1 MVFKHNENG
10 ISLIEAAFVL
20 MLFCFIFTLSVY
32 YIHLTMITSKS
43 LSLGQTMNTVGN
55 QIEWIVKSG
64 ECECRFAD
72 NTCKTCL
79 TTAIAN
85 SDEIKKLN
93 GVSSLRVA
101 VRNLATATKSGV
113 GVLLYPSELAT
124 KNGTFFTSLDEIYFT
139 LAGTREKAVI
149 INTDSNI
156 TTPNKIS
163 LVLDNVTDNNKK
175 ILKLSYFGIT
185 TIGPSWMYPGM
196 YFEIF

>member
-1 MVFKHNENG
+1 MVFKYNENG
-10 ISLIEAAFVL
+10 ISLIEGAFVL

-64 ECECRFAD
+64 ECECQLAD
-72 NTCKTCL
+72 NTCKKCL

-93 GVSSLRVA
+93 DAFSLRVA
-101 VRNLATATKSGV
+101 VRSLATKSGV

-124 KNGTFFTSLDEIYFT
+124 KKGTFFTSLDEIYFS

-149 INTDSNI
+149 INTNSNI

-175 ILKLSYFGIT
+175 TLKLSDFGIT
-185 TIGPSWMYPGM
+185 TTGPSWMYPGM
-196 YFEIF
+196 YFEIIN

>member
-1 MVFKHNENG
+1 MVFKYNENG

-43 LSLGQTMNTVGN
+43 LSLGQAMNTVGN

-64 ECECRFAD
+64 ECECLLAD
-72 NTCKTCL
+72 NKCTACL

-101 VRNLATATKSGV
+101 VRRLATKSGV

-149 INTDSNI
+149 INTNSNI
-156 TTPNKIS
+156 TTPNNIS

-175 ILKLSYFGIT
+175 ILKLSEFGIT
-185 TIGPSWMYPGM
+185 TTGPSWMYPGM
-196 YFEIF
+196 YFEIN

>member
-1 MVFKHNENG
+1 MVFKYNENG

-64 ECECRFAD
+64 ECECLLAD
-72 NTCKTCL
+72 NTCTECL
-79 TTAIAN
+79 TKAIAN

-101 VRNLATATKSGV
+101 VRRLTTKSGM

-149 INTDSNI
+149 INTNSNI

-163 LVLDNVTDNNKK
+163 LVLDNVIDNDKK
-175 ILKLSYFGIT
+175 ILKLSDFGIT
-185 TIGPSWMYPGM
+185 TAGPSWMYPGM
-196 YFEIF
+196 YFEIN

>member
-1 MVFKHNENG
+1 MVFKYNENG
-10 ISLIEAAFVL
+10 ISLIEGAFVL

-64 ECECRFAD
+64 ECECLLAD
-72 NTCKTCL
+72 NTCRKCL

-93 GVSSLRVA
+93 DASSLRVA
-101 VRNLATATKSGV
+101 VRSLATKSGV

-149 INTDSNI
+149 INTNSNI

-175 ILKLSYFGIT
+175 TLKLSDFGIT
-185 TIGPSWMYPGM
+185 TTGPSWMYPGM
-196 YFEIF
+196 YFEIIN

>member
-1 MVFKHNENG
+1 MVFKYNENG

-64 ECECRFAD
+64 ECECLLAD
-72 NTCKTCL
+72 NTCTECL
-79 TTAIAN
+79 TKAIAN

-93 GVSSLRVA
+93 GASSLRVA
-101 VRNLATATKSGV
+101 VRRLTTKSGM

-149 INTDSNI
+149 INTNSNI

-163 LVLDNVTDNNKK
+163 LVLDNVIDNDKK
-175 ILKLSYFGIT
+175 ILKLSDFGIT
-185 TIGPSWMYPGM
+185 TTGPSWMYPGM
-196 YFEIF
+196 YFEIN

>member
-1 MVFKHNENG
+1 
-10 ISLIEAAFVL
+10 
-20 MLFCFIFTLSVY
+20 
-32 YIHLTMITSKS
+32 MITSKS

-64 ECECRFAD
+64 ECECLLAD
-72 NTCKTCL
+72 NTCTECL
-79 TTAIAN
+79 TKAIAN

-101 VRNLATATKSGV
+101 VRRLTTKSGM

-149 INTDSNI
+149 INTNSNI

-163 LVLDNVTDNNKK
+163 LVLDNVIENDKK
-175 ILKLSYFGIT
+175 ILKLSDFGIT
-185 TIGPSWMYPGM
+185 TTGPSWMYPGM
-196 YFEIF
+196 YFEIN

>member
-1 MVFKHNENG
+1 MVFKYNENG

-64 ECECRFAD
+64 ECECLLAD
-72 NTCKTCL
+72 NTCTECL
-79 TTAIAN
+79 TKAIAN

-101 VRNLATATKSGV
+101 VRRLTTKSGM

-149 INTDSNI
+149 INTNSNI

-163 LVLDNVTDNNKK
+163 LVLDNVIENDKK
-175 ILKLSYFGIT
+175 ILKLSDFGIT
-185 TIGPSWMYPGM
+185 TTGPSWMYPGM
-196 YFEIF
+196 YFEIN

>member
-1 MVFKHNENG
+1 
-10 ISLIEAAFVL
+10 
-20 MLFCFIFTLSVY
+20 
-32 YIHLTMITSKS
+32 MITSKS

-64 ECECRFAD
+64 ECECQLAD
-72 NTCKTCL
+72 NTCKKCL

-93 GVSSLRVA
+93 DAFSLRVA
-101 VRNLATATKSGV
+101 VRSLATKSGV

-124 KNGTFFTSLDEIYFT
+124 KKGTFFTSLDEIYFS

-149 INTDSNI
+149 INTNSNI

-175 ILKLSYFGIT
+175 TLKLSDFGIT
-185 TIGPSWMYPGM
+185 TTGPSWMYPGM
-196 YFEIF
+196 YFEIIN

>member
-1 MVFKHNENG
+1 MVFKYNENG

-64 ECECRFAD
+64 ECECLLAD
-72 NTCKTCL
+72 NTCTECL
-79 TTAIAN
+79 TKAIAN

-101 VRNLATATKSGV
+101 VRRLTTKSGM

-149 INTDSNI
+149 INTNSNI

-163 LVLDNVTDNNKK
+163 LVLDNVIDNDKK
-175 ILKLSYFGIT
+175 ILKLSDFGIT
-185 TIGPSWMYPGM
+185 TTGPSWMYPGM
-196 YFEIF
+196 YFEIN

>member
-1 MVFKHNENG
+1 MVFKYNENG

-64 ECECRFAD
+64 ECECLLAD
-72 NTCKTCL
+72 NKCTACL

-101 VRNLATATKSGV
+101 VRRLATKSGV

-149 INTDSNI
+149 INTNSNI
-156 TTPNKIS
+156 TTPNNIS

-175 ILKLSYFGIT
+175 ILKLSEFGIT
-185 TIGPSWMYPGM
+185 TTGPSWMYPGM
-196 YFEIF
+196 YFEIN

>member
-1 MVFKHNENG
+1 MVFKYNENG

-64 ECECRFAD
+64 ECECLLAD
-72 NTCKTCL
+72 NKCTACL

-101 VRNLATATKSGV
+101 VRRLATKSGV

-149 INTDSNI
+149 INTNSNI
-156 TTPNKIS
+156 TTPNNIS
-163 LVLDNVTDNNKK
+163 LVLDNVTDNNNK
-175 ILKLSYFGIT
+175 ILKLSEFGIT
-185 TIGPSWMYPGM
+185 TTGPSWMYPGM
-196 YFEIF
+196 YFEIN

>member
-1 MVFKHNENG
+1 MVFKYNENG

-64 ECECRFAD
+64 ECECHSAD
-72 NTCKTCL
+72 NTCRTCL

-93 GVSSLRVA
+93 GVFSLRVA
-101 VRNLATATKSGV
+101 VRSLATKSGV

-149 INTDSNI
+149 INTNSKI

-163 LVLDNVTDNNKK
+163 LVLNNVTDNNKK
-175 ILKLSYFGIT
+175 ILKLSDFGIT
-185 TIGPSWMYPGM
+185 ATGPSWMYPGM
-196 YFEIF
+196 YFEIFN

>member
-1 MVFKHNENG
+1 MVFKYNENG
-10 ISLIEAAFVL
+10 ISLIEGAFVL

-64 ECECRFAD
+64 ECECQLAD
-72 NTCKTCL
+72 NTCKKCL

-93 GVSSLRVA
+93 AASSLRVA
-101 VRNLATATKSGV
+101 VRSLATKSGV

-124 KNGTFFTSLDEIYFT
+124 KKGTFFTSLDEIYFS

-149 INTDSNI
+149 INTNSNI

-175 ILKLSYFGIT
+175 TLKLSDFGIT
-185 TIGPSWMYPGM
+185 TTGPSWMYPGM
-196 YFEIF
+196 YFEIIN

>member
-1 MVFKHNENG
+1 MVFKYNENG

-64 ECECRFAD
+64 ECECHLAD
-72 NTCKTCL
+72 NTCKACL

-101 VRNLATATKSGV
+101 VRSLATKSGV

-149 INTDSNI
+149 INTNSTI

-175 ILKLSYFGIT
+175 ILKLSDFGIT
-185 TIGPSWMYPGM
+185 TTGPSWMYPGM
-196 YFEIF
+196 YFEIFN